1 MLSAERG
8 PPHSQAAVQAI
19 PDITLVRVEVE
30 CAAIILVLHKL
41 AYGLD
46 DYQEL

>member
-1 MLSAERG
+1 MSSAERG
-8 PPHSQAAVQAI
+8 PPHPQAALQTI
-19 PDITLVRVEVE
+19 PDITMVRLEVE